1 MIEETLLLH
10 LATLLQVF
18 NVKVVR
24 KDKGST
30 EVDTEGREEFNKEIH
45 FIVPKDTTVTRADR
59 VTYDSE
65 YYNIRNVYNVR
76 DRFGATMF
84 KKDYCRFGLL
94 MANKAVLR
102 TSKRTFRKVKG
113 GFSGKK
119 RYKNVSEIKNSQI

>member
-1 MIEETLLLH
+1 MPILSTALLNESIDIQSLSGSGIDDRGNSS
-10 LATLLQVF
+10 ATFSNSATSVQC
-18 NVKVVR
+18 KVVR

-84 KKDYCRFGLL
+84 KKIVAD
-94 MANKAVLR
+94 
-102 TSKRTFRKVKG
+102 
-113 GFSGKK
+113 SG
-119 RYKNVSEIKNSQI
+119 Y

>member
-1 MIEETLLLH
+1 MPILSTALLNESIDIQSLSGSGIDDRGNSS
-10 LATLLQVF
+10 ATFSNSDTSVQC
-18 NVKVVR
+18 KVVR

-84 KKDYCRFGLL
+84 KKIVAD
-94 MANKAVLR
+94 
-102 TSKRTFRKVKG
+102 
-113 GFSGKK
+113 SG
-119 RYKNVSEIKNSQI
+119 Y